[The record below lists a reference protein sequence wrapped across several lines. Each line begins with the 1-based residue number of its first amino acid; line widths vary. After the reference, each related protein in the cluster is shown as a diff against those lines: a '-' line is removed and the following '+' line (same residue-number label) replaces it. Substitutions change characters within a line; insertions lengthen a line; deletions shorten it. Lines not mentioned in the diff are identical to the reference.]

1 MPKVKL
7 IKIFAVLIIIP
18 YLITLISFQYYQAYE
33 MGIPT
38 GWDFIQHYSASMLA
52 MQGQPSSAYNFTK
65 LSLVESSIAGFNITL
80 SPNYLLWNYPPSF
93 LLLLM
98 PLSLLPYKVAL
109 ILWLLVFF
117 IAYIVVLYRIAP
129 NSLTLWL
136 AILFPAN
143 LWNLCHGQ
151 NGFFFGTLL
160 GAGLFLLHRNPLLSG
175 ILLGLVTCKP
185 HLAFIIPLA
194 LIAGRQWKALAS
206 MAITVLS
213 MFLISAML
221 FGLETWK
228 AFFDNAQ
235 FVKLILESTAIPG
248 YKGQS
253 IFATARLLSA
263 SVNTAYLLQI
273 ASAIIVIGVVCYV
286 WSRIRKPEISNPL
299 LVLGI
304 LLSTPYLLIHDLAL
318 LAIPMAY
325 FVWQNY
331 DKNLKFYEVIIL
343 VFVWSLPLYSST
355 VAFSTHVQ
363 IGPFILIAFMAIFL
377 RRALTSNSDEDFALS
392 SFHIHGP
399 RSALNKIENYKIE
412 TIEP

>member
-18 YLITLISFQYYQAYE
+18 YLISLISFQYDQAHKKE
-33 MGIPT
+33 IPP

-52 MQGQPSSAYNFTK
+52 MQGQASFAYNFDK
-65 LSLVESSIAGFNITL
+65 LSLVESSIAGFKVKL

-93 LLLLM
+93 LLLIM

-109 ILWLLVFF
+109 ILWLCVFF

-143 LWNLCHGQ
+143 LWNFLHCQ

-160 GAGLFLLHRNPLLSG
+160 GAGLLLLYRKPLLSG

-185 HLAFIIPLA
+185 HLAFIIPLV

-206 MAITVLS
+206 MVIMVLL
-213 MFLISAML
+213 MFISSAML
-221 FGLETWK
+221 FSLKAWE

-235 FVKLILESTAIPG
+235 FVRLILESRAVPG
-248 YKGQS
+248 YKSQS
-253 IFATARLLSA
+253 IFATARMLSA
-263 SVNTAYLLQI
+263 SVNTAYLVQMV
-273 ASAIIVIGVVCYV
+273 SAIIVIGVVCYV
-286 WSRIRKPEISNPL
+286 WWRMRKPEISNPI

-304 LLSTPYLLIHDLAL
+304 LLSTPYLMIHDLAL
-318 LAIPMAY
+318 LAIPLAY
-325 FVWQNY
+325 FVWQNR
-331 DKNLKFYEVIIL
+331 DKNLKLYELMIL
-343 VFVWSLPLYSST
+343 SLAWSLPLYSPT
-355 VAFSTHVQ
+355 IAFLTQVQ
-363 IGPFILIAFMAIFL
+363 IGPFILIAFMAIIL
-377 RRALTSNSDEDFALS
+377 RRALNSRLDGDFALS

-399 RSALNKIENYKIE
+399 RYRI
-412 TIEP
+412 T